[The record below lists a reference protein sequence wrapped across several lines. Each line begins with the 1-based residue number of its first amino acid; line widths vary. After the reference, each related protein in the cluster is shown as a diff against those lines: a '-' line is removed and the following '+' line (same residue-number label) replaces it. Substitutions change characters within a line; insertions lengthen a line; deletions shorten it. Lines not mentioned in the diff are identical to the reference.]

1 VRIESGSL
9 RVGDIIH
16 VVGHTSDF
24 RQTIDSMQLEHRSVS
39 EAGAGQEIGLRVI
52 EHARE
57 NDAIYKASP

>member
-1 VRIESGSL
+1 
-9 RVGDIIH
+9 
-16 VVGHTSDF
+16 
-24 RQTIDSMQLEHRSVS
+24 MQLEHRSVS